1 MERTSLSTIKLF
13 LAHSSAIDRG
23 LPGNRGSLFCTGAF
37 SQKGRLEELLR
48 GGQLTDIMIV
58 AGEGVLKKRNN
69 SWLHN

>member
-37 SQKGRLEELLR
+37 PKRKAGGTLARRTAARYNDCGR
-48 GGQLTDIMIV
+48 GGRFEETEQLV
-58 AGEGVLKKRNN
+58 A
-69 SWLHN
+69 S

>member
-37 SQKGRLEELLR
+37 SQKGRPEELLR
-48 GGQLTDIMIV
+48 GGQLPDIMIV
-58 AGEGVLKKRNN
+58 AGGGCFEEKEQFVA
-69 SWLHN
+69 S